1 MGKKYTD
8 IISHLLAVLPLSSH
22 RKRSPGNNLIICFC
36 KIRRPV
42 PYQVDCEQ
50 SLIFLLNHSNFT
62 FSLTARGPVERR
74 TTARGLPTSLPG
86 AIKYIDHAR
95 KLRAQCEVYSTNLG
109 SQFTGSAQ
117 TPYRLYD
124 QTDRLP
130 QNSSPLAT
138 AFAPLSRQRQI
149 KPVRR
154 AKIWWGNSLLSCMPS
169 SFHGLQKQGLI

>member
-1 MGKKYTD
+1 MGKKYSD

-62 FSLTARGPVERR
+62 FSLVARGPLAVN
-74 TTARGLPTSLPG
+74 LPG

-95 KLRAQCEVYSTNLG
+95 KLRAQCTRQTWDHSSKAAHRRLIGRSEDRSDGQIPLEFMSPCHALRAFISSTPNN
-109 SQFTGSAQ
+109 AC
-117 TPYRLYD
+117 
-124 QTDRLP
+124 
-130 QNSSPLAT
+130 LA
-138 AFAPLSRQRQI
+138 S
-149 KPVRR
+149 
-154 AKIWWGNSLLSCMPS
+154 
-169 SFHGLQKQGLI
+169 